1 MSTIAE
7 ELRSLTKAVE
17 TGGGGKPANWYKY
30 FTLDKLSN
38 LHTHYDDFINHSF
51 GVMYIDIE
59 SMGLESAPVS
69 FAIFKSDNDYVHI
82 FSGTD
87 NGVMGASSCFLI
99 TSESTTLVS
108 GQIGSYKEDEPGVV
122 SYVADTVSLK
132 SFDSLVSN
140 IRIFITTNPISLD

>member
-38 LHTHYDDFINHSF
+38 LHTHYDDFINRSF
-51 GVMYIDIE
+51 GVMILDVE
-59 SMGLESAPVS
+59 SMDQSDAPMPFFVMKDGDS
-69 FAIFKSDNDYVHI
+69 MFIFY
-82 FSGTD
+82 GTD
-87 NGVMGASSCFLI
+87 SGVTGASSCFLI